1 MLKELGPFQL
11 PSSAMEPGS
20 NVRVMSSDEANIKAT
35 YCGDCN
41 LVWIAPT
48 GSWGIALRFAN
59 EHRGIHAQWNI
70 VENVIPEHT
79 T

>member
-59 EHRGIHAQWNI
+59 EHRVIHARWNL
-70 VENVIPEHT
+70 VENVLHEGSL
-79 T
+79 

>member
-1 MLKELGPFQL
+1 
-11 PSSAMEPGS
+11 MEPGS